1 MGYTHGT
8 SIDSETRVCTKCNK
22 ELPNTNEYF
31 CYANKKIGRLESVCK
46 ECKKVIGKE
55 KRNAIRKRNAN
66 LDLFYE
72 GNRHCIRCDRDLPN
86 NKLYFP
92 VDLAC
97 VDGLRNVCRECN
109 EKFGNFLSPDFVPAE
124 RWTDEDLELL
134 KNIYHDYTNEELVKN
149 FFPNRTEH
157 ALDTQADK
165 HGFAW
170 KTQET
175 YERSKIQRGKKL
187 SVIMKGR
194 KMSEESKKKLSNS
207 MNEYYKTHTPWWK
220 GKKRPPE
227 QCKQISERNTRLGK
241 WKGENNPR
249 HINPLS
255 GSLNGN
261 WQGGITPFYQELR
274 SDTKDWFNES
284 MEFCNY
290 SCVVTNGEFDNVH
303 HTTAFRDIVDEVFE
317 MTGIEVRPKV
327 CDYQTKDFDELRSA
341 LKDLHTLYGYGA
353 CINKDVHK
361 LFHDNY
367 GYTNFSP
374 FDFLDFIYRIDI
386 GEFDEWFE
394 ENQLK
399 IDINYDYV
407 DYLESTLTTLAESA

>member
-1 MGYTHGT
+1 MGYTHGI
-8 SIDSETRVCTKCNK
+8 SMDSPTRICTKCNT

-31 CYANKKIGRLESVCK
+31 TYADRKTGRLNAVCK
-46 ECKKVIGKE
+46 TCQSKITKE
-55 KRNAIRKRNAN
+55 KRLKMIERNKDK
-66 LDLFYE
+66 DLFYE
-72 GNRHCIRCDRDLPN
+72 GTRRCKNCGRDLPN

-92 VDLAC
+92 IDLSC
-97 VDGLRNVCRECN
+97 VDGIRSVCRECSKK
-109 EKFGNFLSPDFVPAE
+109 EVGFLDP
-124 RWTDEDLELL
+124 
-134 KNIYHDYTNEELVKN
+134 DYTVAEKWTQAEDELMFKYYKHYTGKELHEK
-149 FFPNRTEH
+149 FFPNRTVRSIECRADVLGLCGKTDECRKRMYKELAEH
-157 ALDTQADK
+157 NSIVLKGRVRSEEWCRKISEAK
-165 HGFAW
+165 KKYF
-170 KTQET
+170 ET
-175 YERSKIQRGKKL
+175 HDGW
-187 SVIMKGR
+187 MKGR
-194 KMSEESKKKLSNS
+194 TFSEEHRRK
-207 MNEYYKTHTPWWK
+207 
-220 GKKRPPE
+220 
-227 QCKQISERNTRLGK
+227 ISERM
-241 WKGENNPR
+241 KGNWAGDKNPR
-249 HINPLS
+249 HINPLC
-255 GSLNGN
+255 GELNGR
-261 WQGGITPFYQELR
+261 WKGGINDTYSELR

-303 HTTAFRDIVDEVFE
+303 HTTAFRDIVDEVFKL
-317 MTGIEVRPKV
+317 TNISVQQKV
-327 CDYQTKDFDELRSA
+327 CDYSQADFDELRSV